1 MSRNHKAPQ
10 YNVACVECMKIHPSS
25 SISGLQKEAEDRIA
39 KESQNIDHERS
50 FMNLTIHGLDVF
62 GNPVVNHDK
71 PETSLEER
79 IYKRIEEVGAKV
91 RRDRQEISVERGHNS
106 KESVICEGII
116 FQVSHERSMEILAED
131 GMLDE
136 NGQIRKDRHLPK
148 DGKMYSLFMDTYR
161 FVCER
166 FGADNVV
173 GAYIHLD
180 EYTPHM
186 HVFVVPVTMK
196 ESRYRGEVRKDE
208 FGEPIM
214 KGVLDAKNIFSP
226 STIKQLWPDYAE
238 YIEQYGVSKAEGKM
252 PKGMYTEVATMDAVI
267 EQKQELIRQ
276 KNEEISRQDA
286 NLEAK
291 TLANRRLE
299 KEISQQEE
307 QVADLKSDVGQI
319 KEQNRYLYLQIM
331 ERQAVLNQLYE
342 QVDKMPDFIVPP
354 TKGLLGYNTK
364 EVDEYIKATESK
376 HRVNAMKQI
385 PLDDSSVRKEMWK
398 MIGDMRPKV
407 AEWER
412 LSNDP
417 DALDRK
423 ASEIREEQSREKI
436 KEVALAVFGPDFKP
450 GYFEVAPT
458 YGGYNQLVTGYY
470 DYGGGY
476 RALHITPGGNV
487 YSTTSGEVRDVSSA
501 NSLGQ
506 QEIWTSHGNVA
517 DLMLQ
522 LQIQRYINLQWSTH
536 MRFTSFEKENTPD
549 GVEYLFRGDNGRNY
563 YHHATGNVYSS
574 MASNIPTLGKCRERL
589 VEGIWKAEILM
600 KDVDVKG
607 QSKEQGLKR

>member
-50 FMNLTIHGLDVF
+50 FMNFTIHGLDVF

-71 PETSLEER
+71 PEISLEER

-238 YIEQYGVSKAEGKM
+238 YIEQYGVSKAEGKV

-267 EQKQELIRQ
+267 EQKQCQIGDLTEMIVKGKGDYEEMERRMSEASDVLDVLENLICEFDTSHSMESELMDDMTQRVVASTLFPPLADWEIVKRFDEDSLLLRNTRTMSSVCLTFLKSGLYVSELVKTGEVDDRGMYVFQWSEDQ
-276 KNEEISRQDA
+276 KYATYLQSHPSGFRDMGRVGVSEKYISHLMKFSQMVNSKHSFADVMKVAALVSPSLRYYLLLEFRKRNAGNMPQNVKEQCVA
-286 NLEAK
+286 VSKEARNIILFPKEAK
-291 TLANRRLE
+291 E
-299 KEISQQEE
+299 
-307 QVADLKSDVGQI
+307 
-319 KEQNRYLYLQIM
+319 
-331 ERQAVLNQLYE
+331 
-342 QVDKMPDFIVPP
+342 
-354 TKGLLGYNTK
+354 
-364 EVDEYIKATESK
+364 
-376 HRVNAMKQI
+376 
-385 PLDDSSVRKEMWK
+385 
-398 MIGDMRPKV
+398 
-407 AEWER
+407 
-412 LSNDP
+412 
-417 DALDRK
+417 
-423 ASEIREEQSREKI
+423 
-436 KEVALAVFGPDFKP
+436 
-450 GYFEVAPT
+450 
-458 YGGYNQLVTGYY
+458 
-470 DYGGGY
+470 
-476 RALHITPGGNV
+476 
-487 YSTTSGEVRDVSSA
+487 
-501 NSLGQ
+501 
-506 QEIWTSHGNVA
+506 
-517 DLMLQ
+517 
-522 LQIQRYINLQWSTH
+522 
-536 MRFTSFEKENTPD
+536 
-549 GVEYLFRGDNGRNY
+549 
-563 YHHATGNVYSS
+563 
-574 MASNIPTLGKCRERL
+574 LGKK
-589 VEGIWKAEILM
+589 V
-600 KDVDVKG
+600 
-607 QSKEQGLKR
+607 